1 MGAFF
6 LDAQG
11 RAREMVGTITSP
23 PDVNSHIRYVLKERI
38 LATYTEHYPTK
49 KLTQQEYDSLMEL
62 YKQFKARSVN
72 DESYIDL
79 LIDNLK
85 SWTII
90 QGGSI

>member
-11 RAREMVGTITSP
+11 RAREMVGTDTSP
-23 PDVNSHIRYVLKERI
+23 PDINLNIRCAIKERI
-38 LATYTEHYPTK
+38 LAIYTEHYPTK
-49 KLTQQEYDSLMEL
+49 KLTQQEYDALMEL
-62 YKQFKARSVN
+62 YKQFKAHSVN
-72 DESYIDL
+72 DESYVDS

>member
-11 RAREMVGTITSP
+11 RAREMVVADTSP
-23 PDVNSHIRYVLKERI
+23 PDINLNIRCAIKERI
-38 LATYTEHYPTK
+38 LAIYTEHYPTK
-49 KLTQQEYDSLMEL
+49 KLTQQEYDALMEL

-72 DESYIDL
+72 DESYVDS

>member
-11 RAREMVGTITSP
+11 RAREMVGAVTSP
-23 PDVNSHIRYVLKERI
+23 PDVNLHICYVLKERI
-38 LATYTEHYPTK
+38 LAIYTEHYPTK
-49 KLTQQEYDSLMEL
+49 KLTQPEYDSLMDL

>member
-11 RAREMVGTITSP
+11 RAREIVGTDTSP
-23 PDVNSHIRYVLKERI
+23 PDINLNIRCAIKERI
-38 LATYTEHYPTK
+38 LAIYTEHYPTK
-49 KLTQQEYDSLMEL
+49 KLTQQEYDALMEL

-72 DESYIDL
+72 DESYVDS